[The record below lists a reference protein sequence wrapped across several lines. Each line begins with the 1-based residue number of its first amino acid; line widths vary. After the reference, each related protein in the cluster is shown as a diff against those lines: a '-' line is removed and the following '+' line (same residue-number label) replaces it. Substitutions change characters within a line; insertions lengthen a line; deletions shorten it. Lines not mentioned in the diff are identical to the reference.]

1 LIKEINMKS
10 ECIPSTFTYS
20 GNFIKNL
27 VFLEAKTYK
36 KYKRKNKK
44 KILRIF
50 ADTCVNTCTKNDMGQ
65 YCNIT

>member
-1 LIKEINMKS
+1 MNMKS

-36 KYKRKNKK
+36 KLKRKNKK
-44 KILRIF
+44 KILRRF
-50 ADTCVNTCTKNDMGQ
+50 ADTGFNTCTKMIWA
-65 YCNIT
+65 NIVI